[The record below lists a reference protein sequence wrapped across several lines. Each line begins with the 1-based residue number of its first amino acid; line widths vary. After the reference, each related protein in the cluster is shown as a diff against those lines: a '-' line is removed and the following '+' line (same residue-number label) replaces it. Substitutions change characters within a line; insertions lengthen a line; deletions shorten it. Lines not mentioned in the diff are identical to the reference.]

1 MEVEG
6 IVAAWASC
14 GEVEEKLVFQPKG
27 VRRPCRLHAAVLRL
41 YQFVPVDHKE
51 VRSTYE
57 TSTYIHASGLFVS
70 LFCMPARCPHCLCFV
85 GNIRT
90 CAWYM
95 AVYGREFG

>member
-1 MEVEG
+1 VEVEG

-51 VRSTYE
+51 HIWEQKTIHGL
-57 TSTYIHASGLFVS
+57 YISGQ
-70 LFCMPARCPHCLCFV
+70 
-85 GNIRT
+85 II
-90 CAWYM
+90 
-95 AVYGREFG
+95 